1 MKTILAL
8 VFVLGIC
15 SASVG
20 VDNKITY
27 RDAQGRNMGSSST
40 DRSGKT
46 TYRDAQGRLQ
56 GSKR

>member
-8 VFVLGIC
+8 VLALGIC

-20 VDNKITY
+20 ADNKITY

-40 DRSGKT
+40 DRSGRT
-46 TYRDAQGRLQ
+46 TYRDAQGRIQ
-56 GSKR
+56 GTMK